1 MVKVAFLFDQSNNWI
16 KKYLPKNISK
26 LEKFE
31 FHEIYNEKEVRGFD
45 LVFVLGYTKILKGE
59 ILETNKLILV
69 VHESDLPKGR
79 GFAPVQWQ
87 VLNGSTNITVCLL
100 KVSEKP
106 DTGDICEKMILSLDG
121 SELYDEIRYKQAQVT
136 FRLIER
142 FLKNYP
148 NYIFTEQVGMPTF
161 YRRRV
166 PRDSMID
173 VDKTIRD
180 QFRLLQVCNNSEWPA
195 FFELNNETYILKI
208 EKLE

>member
-16 KKYLPKNISK
+16 KKYLPKDISK
-26 LEKFE
+26 LKKFE

-87 VLNGSTNITVCLL
+87 VLNGSRNITVCLL
-100 KVSEKP
+100 KVSEKA

-161 YRRRV
+161 YRRRT
-166 PRDSMID
+166 PRDSMVD

-180 QFRLLQVCNNSEWPA
+180 QFKLLQVCNNSEWPA
-195 FFELNNETYILKI
+195 FFELNNATYILKI